1 MKQIVSLVLPGLTIL
16 LLPQFVSA
24 QSLVYIHSDHLG
36 STALATDTSGRLV
49 SKQNYYPY
57 GTTRSASGSLS
68 TEKQYTGQVSD
79 TDSTGLYYYNARYYN
94 PSLAKFTQADS
105 LGSGL
110 NLYAYVNN
118 DPSNQIDP
126 SGHQNCDPED
136 YYCRHLPDSG
146 TTLINT
152 YVGEDEITSTFSQ
165 LASSFSLFDPI
176 LRQDV
181 KASIYGTSI
190 SIPPNSIPSLV
201 LTSTLSFRYWP
212 FSNSVVLPDPSI
224 AGTALDKFEE
234 GYQHYIP
241 EFESDYNW
249 VFEHETRHFWQFN
262 SPNIFKNYSFLGQVA
277 KRAYESGLTQGAKYA
292 PFMSINYPLSL
303 LVNAT
308 SGDIDVDTP
317 IRPHGSLL
325 GIIPLWSNRLEID
338 AIIAET
344 MMEESTRADFRNNY
358 PAMWNLMLSKPGYFN
373 PEVFK
378 PVTYRTMYENRH

>member
-57 GTTRSASGSLS
+57 GTTRSASDSLP

-136 YYCRHLPDSG
+136 FYCRHLPEKGPENPELAGITEDLLNNPLIVPAVQLSNPLVQTLSNIPSQYTAYWAWIETFHFMKHAPDAGYSVYQIKEYSVFINNIINDAMAGNG
-146 TTLINT
+146 TIVQSFDQAKQTVVYYFTSSRQGQQWTAEIAENGNPITVFNTGLRNGTYSVREAVRYFNKSILSQGNIVSPDQVSQSIRDNWLDKTPTLIK
-152 YVGEDEITSTFSQ
+152 YIGWQ
-165 LASSFSLFDPI
+165 
-176 LRQDV
+176 
-181 KASIYGTSI
+181 
-190 SIPPNSIPSLV
+190 
-201 LTSTLSFRYWP
+201 
-212 FSNSVVLPDPSI
+212 
-224 AGTALDKFEE
+224 AGYRL
-234 GYQHYIP
+234 
-241 EFESDYNW
+241 
-249 VFEHETRHFWQFN
+249 
-262 SPNIFKNYSFLGQVA
+262 
-277 KRAYESGLTQGAKYA
+277 
-292 PFMSINYPLSL
+292 
-303 LVNAT
+303 
-308 SGDIDVDTP
+308 
-317 IRPHGSLL
+317 GSLGSSL
-325 GIIPLWSNRLEID
+325 SKIQTPVILAPTFMFTCDG
-338 AIIAET
+338 
-344 MMEESTRADFRNNY
+344 ADDPACMNNY
-358 PAMWNLMLSKPGYFN
+358 IQ
-373 PEVFK
+373 
-378 PVTYRTMYENRH
+378 